1 MKILLGNFNA
11 KVGRENIFKL
21 TFGGES
27 LHQDSN
33 DNGVR
38 TVNFA
43 TSENLVVKITMFLR
57 RNIHKHTRTSADG
70 KTHNQTD
77 HILIDRRWHSSIL
90 HVRSF
95 RGVDCDTDHCLVVAK
110 VRGRLAVS
118 KQAAQKFHG
127 ERFNLRKVNDLE
139 IRKQY
144 QIEISNRLAA
154 LEN

>member
-1 MKILLGNFNA
+1 M
-11 KVGRENIFKL
+11 GRENIFKP
-21 TFGGES
+21 TFGDVS

-77 HILIDRRWHSSIL
+77 HILIDRRWHLSV
-90 HVRSF
+90 HDV
-95 RGVDCDTDHCLVVAK
+95 
-110 VRGRLAVS
+110 
-118 KQAAQKFHG
+118 
-127 ERFNLRKVNDLE
+127 
-139 IRKQY
+139 
-144 QIEISNRLAA
+144 
-154 LEN
+154 